1 MNGRYMF
8 LWPIFSFALA
18 EQEDGGRKPEL
29 PLAQGSL
36 HAVVG
41 RDHV

>member
-1 MNGRYMF
+1 MNGRYIF
-8 LWPIFSFALA
+8 PRPNFSFALA
-18 EQEDGGRKPEL
+18 EQEEGGRKPEL
-29 PLAQGSL
+29 PLAQGGL